1 MMDFLKTYPFITM
14 EEYYWKYSMP
24 MIRLMAYDATRII
37 YLSEKQAKKYNSME
51 KVYDNPDN
59 FINDLGLPVFG

>member
-59 FINDLGLPVFG
+59 FINDVGLPVFG